1 MELEIINIEE
11 QLLIGIH
18 KEMSLMNNLTPQ
30 LWQAFKPRLQEIKSR
45 TDHLLIS
52 LQIYPGNYFTEFN
65 PERHFRKWAA
75 VQTNSDSDVPKD
87 LELLHLVGGDY
98 AVFHYKGPLHDKSI
112 FQKIFTEWIP
122 QSAFALDNR
131 PHFERFS
138 DGLTLQSPEWEETI
152 YVPVIKKE

>member
-11 QLLIGIH
+11 QLLIGIQN
-18 KEMSLMNNLTPQ
+18 EMSLMNNLTPQ

-45 TDHLLIS
+45 TDHHLIS

-65 PERHFRKWAA
+65 PERRFRKWAA
-75 VQTNSDSDVPKD
+75 VQTHSDSDVPKGM
-87 LELLHLVGGDY
+87 ELLHFVGGDY

-122 QSAFALDNR
+122 QSAFVLDNR

>member
-30 LWQAFKPRLQEIKSR
+30 LWQAFKTRLQEIKSR
-45 TDHLLIS
+45 TDHHLIS

-65 PERHFRKWAA
+65 PERRFRKWAA
-75 VQTNSDSDVPKD
+75 VQTHSDSDVPKGMD
-87 LELLHLVGGDY
+87 LLHFVGGDY

-138 DGLTLQSPEWEETI
+138 DGLTLQSAEWEETI